1 MCVLWAPETLGR
13 TLEDIDGVWEER
25 MYKTKHLL
33 KLGKGSED
41 KPAQEA
47 PQPSTNV
54 DVELTTRV

>member
-1 MCVLWAPETLGR
+1 VLWAPETLGK

-33 KLGKGSED
+33 KLGKGNED
-41 KPAQEA
+41 RPLQEE
-47 PQPSTNV
+47 PHPST